1 MAETSEL
8 IEFRR
13 AFVWLLCG
21 MLLPSVALVAF
32 GVVAVANERAA
43 VERRLAEDYDARLR
57 ALGLDLLARLDKSA
71 EAVAA
76 GKPDPLVLTVQT
88 LGRPPPELADAARRA
103 ATLPIGGHVF
113 ATAEVGSERRALALV
128 RTGDRTLIA
137 HFDVAAV
144 AELVPRLAEARFPR
158 ERAAFRLFPP
168 REPVAALAA
177 LRRIVAE
184 AGQTATV
191 VSRVGLG
198 PPLEGF
204 ALAAEL
210 PGDPAAPL
218 AFRNRTL
225 YIALLVLLY
234 LGIGVGFG
242 LTIREMRRAYKLSR
256 MKTDFVANISH
267 ELRTPLTGVRL
278 FAETLRAGRA
288 EGPEEVRQCVAML
301 STEAD
306 RLSRMVEKLLDW
318 SRLEA
323 GRTSL
328 ELERTEVPAL
338 LDRIGQAYRAQQLPA
353 SYQTEL
359 DPQLPPVNVDR
370 DAMAQVVL
378 NLLHNA
384 VKYTGEDKRIRVRAR
399 RAGRNVAIEVEDN
412 GPGVRPHERKR
423 IFERFYRADDLL
435 SRQTEGTG
443 LGLAIAKRIVEL
455 HGGRIELDSRVG
467 QGSTF
472 RVLLP
477 AA

>member
-177 LRRIVAE
+177 LRRIVSE